1 MKFVLSLT
9 GISLTKFNKM
19 LTMKRLIFI
28 LIPAIMLVSFVVSCS
43 KSESYNG
50 TQNNSPYLVGTWS
63 GTGQYG
69 TTPGGTTYVFSISF
83 KANGEA
89 TIVGNNSTTADN
101 ATGTWQIV
109 QDSVHVVYIYSGS
122 SAVYKLSG
130 KYSSG
135 SNVMAGTIG
144 LSPVTAGVGLFTVT
158 KE

>member
-1 MKFVLSLT
+1 MKFVSVLT
-9 GISLTKFNKM
+9 GISLTKFNKT

-28 LIPAIMLVSFVVSCS
+28 LIPAIILVSFVVSCS
-43 KSESYNG
+43 KSDPEPA
-50 TQNNSPYLVGTWS
+50 QNNSSYLIGTW
-63 GTGQYG
+63 TGNAQYG
-69 TTPGGTTYVFSISF
+69 TGPGGTTYAFSISF

-89 TIVGNNSTTADN
+89 TIAGNNSTTTDN
-101 ATGTWQIV
+101 ATGNWQIV

-135 SNVMAGTIG
+135 TNVMAGTIG
-144 LSPVTAGVGLFTVT
+144 LSPVTTGVGLFTVT